1 MWEHIFC
8 FLIFYSKCCYT
19 NIDFADDI
27 SFEFQISKYPSAAQ
41 SFMKKHPNS
50 KMIEG
55 MEALRSIA
63 ATSMFL
69 QNEKTNTNSSE
80 NASNHPL
87 DYYSK

>member
-1 MWEHIFC
+1 
-8 FLIFYSKCCYT
+8 
-19 NIDFADDI
+19 
-27 SFEFQISKYPSAAQ
+27 
-41 SFMKKHPNS
+41 MKKHPNS

-80 NASNHPL
+80 NASNQPI
-87 DYYSK
+87 DYSKYKPTEDFSVNKLLLTPLTCFL